1 MASRNACPYCD
12 KTYIKTTTLNNHMV
26 TCEYLNKSKQNKKIH
41 DESIKNQP
49 TYNELVMIVQE
60 LASKLNKMEERVKE
74 LEKIAEPKKKKLNV
88 IEWLNEKVS
97 PIDSYVEWV
106 NKITIS
112 TSELNYLFENNI
124 FQTVAHI
131 LQDLFQARES
141 TAIPI
146 YAFHQKANHFY
157 IYTGEEWRDMVTID
171 IVHLFKH
178 LQNKFMREINTW
190 YVANK
195 EKVYNNDKISEM
207 YNTTIIKI
215 MNISIEQDATFS
227 KMKTQMYNDL
237 KVDIKHLVEVQFHF

>member
-1 MASRNACPYCD
+1 MASGNACPYCD
-12 KTYIKTTTLNNHMV
+12 KTYIKTTTLNKHMV

-41 DESIKNQP
+41 DEAIKNQP
-49 TYNELVMIVQE
+49 TYNELVIIVQE
-60 LASKLNKMEERVKE
+60 LATKLNKMEDKVKE

-88 IEWLNEKVS
+88 IEWLNAKVS
-97 PIDSYVEWV
+97 PMDSYVEWV
-106 NKITIS
+106 NKIIIS
-112 TSELNYLFENNI
+112 ITELNYLFENNI

-131 LQDLFQARES
+131 LQERFQTRES

-157 IYTGEEWRDMVTID
+157 IYTGEEWREMGTTD

-178 LQNKFMREINTW
+178 LQNKFMREMSIW
-190 YVANK
+190 YAANK
-195 EKVYNNDKISEM
+195 DQVYNNDKTSEM

-215 MNISIEQDATFS
+215 MSISLEQDAAFS

-237 KVDIKHLVEVQFHF
+237 KVDIKHLVEVQIHF